1 MALTVAPARTESERA
16 AVYRFRYR
24 IYAEEMGLT
33 LPEADHEAKLLT
45 DPLDGPGI
53 SYALLDDGEVA
64 GSLRLVYLEDVFDA
78 APLIKKFSMQP
89 ALAELGASAICTTS
103 RFMLDPRRRHG
114 RAILAL
120 MEMVYRDAAERGVRL
135 NYGDCSPHLVPFY
148 EHLGYRRYTRAY
160 NDSSYGFKVPILMLA
175 RDWEGFERLRSPLA
189 RAASRFPD
197 DPEARDW
204 FARTYPDYLG
214 LESAV
219 FLPDGAFFDILSERV
234 ANDPLR
240 SISLLRELTRE
251 EAEQFMARA
260 TLVQANPG
268 DRIIRQG
275 DQGNALFVLLSGLA
289 EVILDERPDVPVA
302 VLGDGDPFAE
312 IAFLT
317 SEPCTANV
325 VAQTR
330 CEALVISNEFLQWFI
345 AKEPAIAAKVL
356 HNLARVLAERL
367 SATTRLM
374 AGVQGSQPAAVDDG
388 KQNRLTS

>member
-1 MALTVAPARTESERA
+1 MALTVAAARTEAERL

-24 IYAEEMGLT
+24 IYAEEMGLSP
-33 LPEADHEAKLLT
+33 PEADHGAKLLT
-45 DPLDGPGI
+45 DPLDGPGV

-64 GSLRLVYLEDVFDA
+64 GSLRLVYLEDLSNP
-78 APLIKKFSMQP
+78 APLIEKFSMQP
-89 ALAELGASAICTTS
+89 ALDEWDASAICTTS

-114 RAILAL
+114 RAILQL
-120 MEMVYRDAAERGVRL
+120 METAYLDAVARGVRL

-175 RDWEGFERLRSPLA
+175 RDREGFRRLHSPLA
-189 RAASRFPD
+189 RVAGRFPD
-197 DPEARDW
+197 DAEARDW

-240 SISLLRELTRE
+240 SISLLRGLTRE

-260 TLVQANPG
+260 TLVQAALG

-275 DQGNALFVLLSGLA
+275 DRGNALFVLLSGLA
-289 EVILDERPDVPVA
+289 EVSLDGRPERPIA

-317 SEPCTANV
+317 TEPCTANV

-330 CEALVISNEFLQWFI
+330 CEALVISNEFLDWFI
-345 AKEPAIAAKVL
+345 DKEPAIAAKVL
-356 HNLARVLAERL
+356 RNLARVLAERL

-374 AGVQGSQPAAVDDG
+374 AA
-388 KQNRLTS
+388 TE